1 MAALEKV
8 LNCENKDMLPLLTLL
23 ASCFGKDAD
32 GNIYLRTTVV
42 DSTGDESAIDCENKG
57 GMTEAE
63 MVEHLLRQSIVMNAE
78 NKPSL
83 AIGQLP

>member
-1 MAALEKV
+1 M
-8 LNCENKDMLPLLTLL
+8 TLL

-42 DSTGDESAIDCENKG
+42 DSTGDSPAVDCANNNL
-57 GMTEAE
+57 TEAE
-63 MVEHLLRQSIVMNAE
+63 MVEQLLRQSIVMNAE

-83 AIGQLP
+83 AIGQIP